1 MGATAHM
8 DIAGAKGGE
17 SKPKTPVEAPDSLQ
31 STIIAKML
39 IAVGEG
45 EFDGTPTDRDIYLDN
60 TPIMDASGSVNFP
73 GVKWEWRRGTVEQ
86 DYIQGLPAIENETTV
101 NVELRSDNPFVRALS
116 NAQLSAVRVRMS
128 WDRLASQ
135 DSNGNTNGY
144 RIDYAIDVSTDGGA
158 YVEAHRGAVDGK
170 TTNGYQRS
178 VRVDL
183 PAATSGWQF
192 RVRRLTPN
200 ANSGTVADKMMIAGY
215 TEIIDEK
222 LRYPNTALLYI
233 EFDAQQFTNIPTV
246 TVKCRAR
253 RWPVPT
259 NYDPD
264 TRTYTGVWDGTF
276 KQAWTNNPAFVSYG
290 LCVEDRFGLGKRI
303 KSWMVDKWE
312 MYRIAQYCDQ
322 QVPNGQ
328 GGQEPRFLCDMN
340 LQGRAEAWTLLRDLS
355 AIYRGMVYWAHGSLF
370 MQADMPRA
378 QDIDYVFTRANV
390 IDGEFV
396 YGGAE
401 RNTHYSR
408 ALVSYDNPANNYDT
422 DVIPVTDNALQ
433 RRYRDRPVEISA
445 IGCTRASEAQRRGK
459 WALLSNSQDRTV
471 TFKTGMEGRI
481 PLPGYV
487 IPVAD
492 ELVAGRPNGG
502 RISSAAGRVV
512 TLDRDTPIKAGDRLI
527 LNLPNGTAQARTV
540 QSVAGRAVTVTT
552 AYSVQPEPEL
562 QWAIDYDDLAVQL
575 FRVLKTTRTQEGDYE
590 ITALEFNPSKFAAID
605 TGAKLDERPISV
617 IPVTTVQPPASVT
630 LTSAYAVDQGIGVN
644 TMTISWPAVQGAVA
658 YDVEWRKDN
667 GNWVRV
673 QRTGAASVDVVGIY
687 AGAYLARVRAV
698 SSFDITST
706 WRDSMLTQLKGKEVL
721 PPAVAFLTTT
731 PLVFGTRLN
740 WGFPAGAEDT
750 ERTEIWQGTT
760 AKREEASKLGD
771 FAFPQAEH
779 EVHGLAAGVS
789 FFYWARLIDRSGNVG
804 PWYPTGVGVNG
815 QASSNQSEYEEYF
828 KDKISNGSLYPALR
842 DEIALISGPPDLPG
856 SVNNRL
862 EELDE
867 QVTEIT
873 DQLGEAV
880 TQVQSNLDTAT
891 QQAQQAID
899 QVAEAARQVQQDLDE
914 ATQDLQGQI
923 DSVSQ
928 IAKSLPYNAD
938 KTYTSGQTVLG
949 TDGKLYQAS
958 KAVPKNTAP
967 PNTSYW
973 TDVGQVV
980 QSANGLAARVQTV
993 ETKVTNLEGT
1003 TTSQA
1008 TQLTGLQSS
1017 LTTTN
1022 QNVTAAQQAAQD
1034 AATLAGGKGKVIV
1047 QAAAPAVADRLAQN
1061 LWIDTTSNAN
1071 TPKRWSGS
1079 AWVAVTDKVATDAA
1093 SAAANALTVA
1103 QTKADASVVNHLS
1116 TRVTDAEGVIT
1127 SQGQAMTGL
1136 QNSLV
1141 TTNQNVSAAQQAAQ
1155 DASTLAGG
1163 KGKVIVQSAAPA
1175 AADRLAQNLWI
1186 DTTGNANTPKRW
1198 SGSAWVAVTD
1208 KVATD
1213 AAAAAANALSVAQ
1226 TKADASA
1233 VDSLST
1239 TVTQQGN
1246 TITSQGQALTGLNNS
1261 LTTTNQNVTAAQQA
1275 AQSASDLAGGKGKVL
1290 FQATTPAVADRAA
1303 QNLWIDTTGNANT
1316 PKRWNG
1322 SAWVA
1327 VTDKVATDAAAA
1339 AAAASALAQT
1349 KADASTVT
1357 ALSNTVT
1364 QQGSTITA
1372 QGQALTNIQAS
1383 IGNISGENLLLDP
1396 SFSSSNGVNA
1406 QPGIL
1411 VLNRSDASVPA
1422 GAPTARVVKWDV
1434 PASTGNTYVG
1444 FTSALN
1450 VRPPENSNATQIAV
1464 AAGEVFDFELVL
1476 HSEKARQF
1484 GLWAQY
1490 YALDG
1495 SSVTHG
1501 WVQQGG
1507 DGFNIATTAGQWV
1520 KLTGMVTVPAGAVR
1534 LAMTV
1539 RMSTGDALVAYMAA
1553 PAVRK
1558 RAAQTNALASATQS
1572 LDARVAQTEAGL
1584 TSQSSSIISLQ
1595 SSLTTTNQNV
1605 TAAQQAAQA
1614 ASDLAGSKGKV
1625 IVQTATPPVPDRL
1638 AQNLWIDTTGGA
1650 NTPKRWSGSAWVA
1663 VTDKVA
1669 TDAAAAA
1676 ANALALAQTKAD
1688 ATAVNNLGTRVT
1700 SAEGKIEAQGS
1711 ALTNVQAAVGDI
1723 AGNGANLV
1731 PAEYAVFGPAV
1742 PALVMGGGQA
1752 ATVEA
1757 DPHGFNGYVLRLLQ
1771 TSGTGTTYFAP
1782 SNIYSGANIALKN
1795 KKYILA
1801 WDAKSTSGAKQMQ
1814 VSLRTIA
1821 ADGAVR
1827 FAPGQDV
1834 AITDQ
1839 WGRYS
1844 AVFDL
1849 TSTAFVA
1856 DRMVVCI
1863 SASPNPKDGIAVLV
1877 DRIMLEEQVGAGTTP
1892 STFNIGNS
1900 AGQVG
1905 ALANSVNQLDA
1916 RVVQTETGLTSQ
1928 GIALTGLQN
1937 SLTTTNQNV
1946 TAAQQAAQAAS
1957 DLAGGKGKVMYQST
1971 APAVADRLPQNLW
1984 IDTTGSANTPKRW
1997 SGTAWVAVTDKVAT
2011 DAASAAASAL
2021 SQVAT
2026 KADAST
2032 VQQLSNTVSQQ
2043 GQTVTA
2049 QGQAIT
2055 NIQTSVGNSSQDNLL
2070 RNPDFNVA
2078 GDLVNNSTADFKM
2091 EYFSKTDAGVPA
2103 AAPANRLLCMS
2114 KLRDVSGWGG
2124 QALVFTNGSV
2134 RTAATPGEVLNV
2146 ECQMFCEHATT
2157 NAGKIAITYWIDS
2170 ATSVSG
2176 NVRILGYRAA
2186 DGGWQKLGV
2195 QVTVP
2200 AQTTEISLYVVPD
2213 GPAVVGFKMWVANLK
2228 IARQGAGEAAL
2239 ASATQQLDS
2248 RVSQT
2253 ELGLTSQG
2261 SAITGLTNSLSTT
2274 NQNVT
2279 AAQQAAQAASDL
2291 AGGKGKVIIQSATP
2305 ATADRLAQ
2313 NLWIDTTGNAN
2324 TPKRWSGSAWVA
2336 VTDKVATDAATA
2348 AASALSQV
2356 AAKADASTVQAL
2368 TNTVT
2373 QQGST
2378 ITAQGSEITNIKAS
2392 VGVLSA
2398 ENLLFNPAFADGPV
2412 FSGSPAFAVLA
2423 RNDASVPSG
2432 APSPR
2437 VVKWPVATSTG
2448 NNYLGFQSAL
2458 NVRPPENAVTSQI
2471 SVAGGEVYDFE
2482 LYAYSSVARQ
2492 HGLWIQFYDLE
2503 GTSVGHNWV
2512 VAAGDGVRL
2521 TNVAQTWTKLTG
2533 QATVPAGC
2541 VRMAMTFRVSVGDA
2555 TDVFLSSPI
2564 ARKRAGQD
2572 NAQAS
2577 ALQSVD
2583 ARVSVTEGTV
2593 SSQGSAITQLNNAV
2607 AGKADNTAL
2616 QSLQG
2621 TVTQQGNTLSS
2632 QGQAVT
2638 QLQSSISGIGGS
2650 GSNLLADDYSW
2661 LTSTTLPATAVGSGV
2676 TREGVAVPDA
2686 DSGFG
2691 YLAGSSTN
2699 SFLMLSTTNTL
2710 AGWNVR
2716 IEPGVYLVSMY
2727 IQCSAATNGRVSL
2740 YNGTHRYGPTLALP
2754 TTRTRVTFP
2763 VTVTDSANVGITI
2776 YFNMSAV
2783 SGLTAIIDSV
2793 MIEKRVG
2800 ESNTPSPFVPGPSAR
2815 AVSGQATAI
2824 SQLNTTVN
2832 QQGTAITAQ
2841 ASRLDG
2847 LYVQVNPEM
2856 EGDSTGLAGATGG
2869 LVGVWTEQSA
2879 RIEDGVAMGKR
2890 VDTVQSQVGGVEGS
2904 VQAVSASVQQ
2914 VSETIA
2920 GVDGRVSAMTTI
2932 KAETIADGR
2941 RVMAGLALGSNGE
2954 TAEIL
2959 AYAQRFAIVDESSGQ
2974 VTLPF
2979 VVSNGQVFINQAVIN
2994 QAFIQN
3000 IVAGM
3005 TIRSQ
3010 AVNSQGLPLL
3020 ELNFVT
3026 GAVSIRGQDANGS
3039 TLLNNAGLYV
3049 YDANGI
3055 ERTAVGRLT

>member
-1 MGATAHM
+1 MSSAVSKVAQIAVGAVIGFVQGGPWGAVAGAALAFYVSSQQDKLDTGSLRASEPSSQTLRSSKAAARFVLGRVSTGGVLAWGQEQAGDQTDGEWLHMVYVLSEGEIDGLEDIFLGEEVIAAYGGHASYELVTNPTQVNAFLKANSPDWRDTQIGRGLSFVRVSFKYSAEKYPSGIPDVRFVIRGRRDIYDPRIGSAGYSENTALHILWFLRNRCGVPDDEIVFASFANSASVCDEMVANPDGSTAPRYRSGCVIGADESRTQVMQKLEAACGGKLIRVGGRWMLQVGAYYGPYDFEITEDMVTGTVTGSSEPSNDSALNTVRGTFIDPSQAWAETDYPEVSISEWVIADGGEAAETLSFSYVSDPYQAQRLANIELRRRRAGGTLSIPMNFAGYNCRPGRSVKVNLPSLNMVGEFIVTDWSMSAESGCTVSVSQNEPAIFDDAVGQPYNPIGFISLPTGGLGSPTGLTWSTQDNAEVVQGTLSWLAPNGVVTGYAITVRQGATAVQAQQVPATTLQLPLSGLPSGSYTM
-8 DIAGAKGGE
+8 SVAAVGPLTRSGE
-17 SKPKTPVEAPDSLQ
+17 AS
-31 STIIAKML
+31 
-39 IAVGEG
+39 IAVGIDGPPIPESCVVQATIDTITLIPGNALHGLNGGTYEYFFSTTPQATQG
-45 EFDGTPTDRDIYLDN
+45 EYL
-60 TPIMDASGSVNFP
+60 G
-73 GVKWEWRRGTVEQ
+73 
-86 DYIQGLPAIENETTV
+86 QGLTLTHTGLAFATNYAY
-101 NVELRSDNPFVRALS
+101 FVRS
-116 NAQLSAVRVRMS
+116 KNAYGVSAFLKVV
-128 WDRLASQ
+128 AS
-135 DSNGNTNGY
+135 T
-144 RIDYAIDVSTDGGA
+144 ST
-158 YVEAHRGAVDGK
+158 
-170 TTNGYQRS
+170 
-178 VRVDL
+178 
-183 PAATSGWQF
+183 
-192 RVRRLTPN
+192 
-200 ANSGTVADKMMIAGY
+200 
-215 TEIIDEK
+215 
-222 LRYPNTALLYI
+222 
-233 EFDAQQFTNIPTV
+233 
-246 TVKCRAR
+246 
-253 RWPVPT
+253 
-259 NYDPD
+259 
-264 TRTYTGVWDGTF
+264 
-276 KQAWTNNPAFVSYG
+276 
-290 LCVEDRFGLGKRI
+290 
-303 KSWMVDKWE
+303 
-312 MYRIAQYCDQ
+312 
-322 QVPNGQ
+322 
-328 GGQEPRFLCDMN
+328 
-340 LQGRAEAWTLLRDLS
+340 
-355 AIYRGMVYWAHGSLF
+355 
-370 MQADMPRA
+370 
-378 QDIDYVFTRANV
+378 
-390 IDGEFV
+390 
-396 YGGAE
+396 
-401 RNTHYSR
+401 
-408 ALVSYDNPANNYDT
+408 
-422 DVIPVTDNALQ
+422 
-433 RRYRDRPVEISA
+433 
-445 IGCTRASEAQRRGK
+445 
-459 WALLSNSQDRTV
+459 
-471 TFKTGMEGRI
+471 
-481 PLPGYV
+481 
-487 IPVAD
+487 
-492 ELVAGRPNGG
+492 
-502 RISSAAGRVV
+502 
-512 TLDRDTPIKAGDRLI
+512 
-527 LNLPNGTAQARTV
+527 
-540 QSVAGRAVTVTT
+540 
-552 AYSVQPEPEL
+552 
-562 QWAIDYDDLAVQL
+562 
-575 FRVLKTTRTQEGDYE
+575 
-590 ITALEFNPSKFAAID
+590 
-605 TGAKLDERPISV
+605 
-617 IPVTTVQPPASVT
+617 
-630 LTSAYAVDQGIGVN
+630 
-644 TMTISWPAVQGAVA
+644 
-658 YDVEWRKDN
+658 
-667 GNWVRV
+667 
-673 QRTGAASVDVVGIY
+673 SVDN
-687 AGAYLARVRAV
+687 
-698 SSFDITST
+698 
-706 WRDSMLTQLKGKEVL
+706 MLDAL
-721 PPAVAFLTTT
+721 
-731 PLVFGTRLN
+731 
-740 WGFPAGAEDT
+740 
-750 ERTEIWQGTT
+750 
-760 AKREEASKLGD
+760 
-771 FAFPQAEH
+771 
-779 EVHGLAAGVS
+779 
-789 FFYWARLIDRSGNVG
+789 
-804 PWYPTGVGVNG
+804 
-815 QASSNQSEYEEYF
+815 
-828 KDKISNGSLYPALR
+828 KDKIDNGQLAPALR
-842 DEIALISGPPDLPG
+842 EEIALISGPPDLPG
-856 SVNNRL
+856 SVNSRL

-867 QVTEIT
+867 QVIEIT

-1093 SAAANALTVA
+1093 AAAANALTVA
-1103 QTKADASVVNHLS
+1103 QTKADASVVNNLS

-1198 SGSAWVAVTD
+1198 TGSAWVAVTD

-1233 VDSLST
+1233 VDSLFT

-1357 ALSNTVT
+1357 ELSNTVT

-1411 VLNRSDASVPA
+1411 VLNRNDSSVPA
-1422 GAPTARVVKWDV
+1422 LAPTARVVKWDV

-1450 VRPPENSNATQIAV
+1450 VRPPESSNATQIAV
-1464 AAGEVFDFELVL
+1464 AAGEVYDFELVL
-1476 HSEKARQF
+1476 HSEKVRQF

-1495 SSVTHG
+1495 ASVTHG

-1507 DGFNIATTAGQWV
+1507 DGLNIATTAGQWV

-1534 LAMTV
+1534 MAMTV

-1605 TAAQQAAQA
+1605 TAAQHAAQA

-1625 IVQTATPPVPDRL
+1625 IVQTATPAVPDRL

-1676 ANALALAQTKAD
+1676 ANALAVAQTKAD

-1700 SAEGKIEAQGS
+1700 SAEGKIEAQGT

-1742 PALVMGGGQA
+1742 PALVMGGGQSA
-1752 ATVEA
+1752 AVEA

-1771 TSGTGTTYFAP
+1771 SSGTGTTYFAP

-1844 AVFDL
+1844 VVFDL
-1849 TSTAFVA
+1849 TSAAFVA

-1863 SASPNPKDGIAVLV
+1863 SASPNPKDGIAVLI

-1928 GIALTGLQN
+1928 GIALTGLQT

-1946 TAAQQAAQAAS
+1946 TTAQQAAQVAS

-1971 APAVADRLPQNLW
+1971 APAVVDRLPQNLW

-2032 VQQLSNTVSQQ
+2032 VQQLSNSVSQQ

-2070 RNPDFNVA
+2070 RNPDFNAA

-2146 ECQMFCEHATT
+2146 ECQMFCENATT
-2157 NAGKIAITYWIDS
+2157 NAGKIAITYWIGGN
-2170 ATSVSG
+2170 TSVSG
-2176 NVRILGYRAA
+2176 NVRILGYKAA
-2186 DGGWQKLGV
+2186 DGGWQKLTV

-2213 GPAVVGFKMWVANLK
+2213 GPAVVGFKMWIANLK

-2248 RVSQT
+2248 RVSQN
-2253 ELGLTSQG
+2253 ESGLTSQG
-2261 SAITGLTNSLSTT
+2261 SAITNLTNSLSTT

-2368 TNTVT
+2368 SNTVT
-2373 QQGST
+2373 QQGTT

-2392 VGVLSA
+2392 VGVVSV
-2398 ENLLFNPAFADGPV
+2398 ENLLFNPTFADGPV
-2412 FSGSPAFAVLA
+2412 FSGSPGFSVLS
-2423 RNDASVPSG
+2423 RNDASVPTG
-2432 APSPR
+2432 APSAR
-2437 VVKWPVATSTG
+2437 VVKWPVATTTG

-2492 HGLWIQFYDLE
+2492 HGLWIQFYDLD

-2541 VRMAMTFRVSVGDA
+2541 VRMAMTFRVSVGEA

-2583 ARVSVTEGTV
+2583 ARVSVTEGAV

-2607 AGKADNTAL
+2607 AGKADNSAL

-2638 QLQSSISGIGGS
+2638 QLQSTVGGIGGA
-2650 GSNLLADDYSW
+2650 GTNLIPAEYSSF
-2661 LTSTTLPATAVGSGV
+2661 TETLPAIQRRNTTTVTA
-2676 TREGVAVPDA
+2676 EG
-2686 DSGFG
+2686 F
-2691 YLAGSSTN
+2691 
-2699 SFLMLSTTNTL
+2699 
-2710 AGWNVR
+2710 
-2716 IEPGVYLVSMY
+2716 
-2727 IQCSAATNGRVSL
+2727 SAA
-2740 YNGTHRYGPTLALP
+2740 YGTHRLKVSDSTTDGNGYFCLYASNEMLNLRLKPSTKYIFSAWAQSATAARTARLRHRYVNAAGSQVEAHLANLAL
-2754 TTRTRVTFP
+2754 TTEWGRISVSFTTPAALVDRAELLIFTTP
-2763 VTVTDSANVGITI
+2763 GAGSQDSWWDGFMLEEQIGA
-2776 YFNMSAV
+2776 
-2783 SGLTAIIDSV
+2783 SV
-2793 MIEKRVG
+2793 
-2800 ESNTPSPFVPGPSAR
+2800 TPSSFAPGTSTYQA
-2815 AVSGQATAI
+2815 AGQATAI

-2856 EGDSTGLAGATGG
+2856 EGDSTGLAGETGS

-2890 VDTVQSQVGGVEGS
+2890 VDTVQSQVGD
-2904 VQAVSASVQQ
+2904 VSSSVQQ

-2920 GVDGRVSAMTTI
+2920 GVDGKVSAMTTI
-2932 KAETIADGR
+2932 KAETISGGR
-2941 RVMAGLALGSNGE
+2941 RVMAGLALGSDGE

-2974 VTLPF
+2974 MTLPF

-3000 IVAGM
+3000 LVLGM
-3005 TIRSQ
+3005 TLRSQ
-3010 AVNSQGLPLL
+3010 AVNSQGLPLIEINL
-3020 ELNFVT
+3020 VT
-3026 GAVSIRGQDANGS
+3026 GAFTVRGQDGNGS
-3039 TLLNNAGLYV
+3039 TLLNNGGLYV

>member
-1 MGATAHM
+1 MSGGVKKIAQVAVGAVIGFIQGGPVGAAIGAGMAFYMAEQQEKLNTKSPLRDNEPSAQTVRSSKAPARFILGRVSTGGVLVWAQEQVGDQTDGEWLHLVYVLCEGPIEALENIYLGEEEIATYGEHASYELIVNPTQVNAFLKANCPDWKDEQIGRGLSFVRLSLKYSAEKFPSGIPDARFIVRGRNDIYDPRTGMAVYTENTALHILWFLRNRCGVPDDEIVFETFASGANVCDESVVNPDGTTSPRYRSSCVIGADEQRTNVLQKLETACGGRTIRVGGRWM
-8 DIAGAKGGE
+8 FQAGAYYGPYDFEVTEDMVVGTITGSTEPTNDAAINTVRGTFIDTAQSWTETDYPEVSIAQWVVEDGGE
-17 SKPKTPVEAPDSLQ
+17 AAETLSFSYV
-31 STIIAKML
+31 
-39 IAVGEG
+39 
-45 EFDGTPTDRDIYLDN
+45 TDAYQAQRLANI
-60 TPIMDASGSVNFP
+60 
-73 GVKWEWRRGTVEQ
+73 
-86 DYIQGLPAIENETTV
+86 
-101 NVELRSDNPFVRALS
+101 ELRRRRAGGTISVPMNFLGY
-116 NAQLSAVRVRMS
+116 NCRPGRAVRVNLPSLNILGEFIVTNWSMGANEGCTAQLQQYEPAQFDDAVGQPYSPIGFISMPAGGLGSPTNVAWTPAETAEVSQGVLS
-128 WDRLASQ
+128 WVQPA
-135 DSNGNTNGY
+135 GIVTG
-144 RIDYAIDVSTDGGA
+144 YAITVRQGGI
-158 YVEAHRGAVDGK
+158 AV
-170 TTNGYQRS
+170 
-178 VRVDL
+178 
-183 PAATSGWQF
+183 
-192 RVRRLTPN
+192 
-200 ANSGTVADKMMIAGY
+200 
-215 TEIIDEK
+215 
-222 LRYPNTALLYI
+222 
-233 EFDAQQFTNIPTV
+233 
-246 TVKCRAR
+246 
-253 RWPVPT
+253 
-259 NYDPD
+259 
-264 TRTYTGVWDGTF
+264 
-276 KQAWTNNPAFVSYG
+276 QA
-290 LCVEDRFGLGKRI
+290 
-303 KSWMVDKWE
+303 
-312 MYRIAQYCDQ
+312 Q
-322 QVPNGQ
+322 QVPETTLQLPIAGLPSGNYTMSVAALGPLTRSGEASIEVSIDGPPIPESCVVQATIDTITLIPGNTLHGLNGGTYEYFFSTNPQATEGEYLGQ
-328 GGQEPRFLCDMN
+328 GLTLTQTGLAFATNYAYFVRSKNAYGVSAFLKVV
-340 LQGRAEAWTLLRDLS
+340 ASTS
-355 AIYRGMVYWAHGSLF
+355 
-370 MQADMPRA
+370 
-378 QDIDYVFTRANV
+378 
-390 IDGEFV
+390 
-396 YGGAE
+396 
-401 RNTHYSR
+401 
-408 ALVSYDNPANNYDT
+408 T
-422 DVIPVTDNALQ
+422 DVENMLDAL
-433 RRYRDRPVEISA
+433 
-445 IGCTRASEAQRRGK
+445 
-459 WALLSNSQDRTV
+459 
-471 TFKTGMEGRI
+471 
-481 PLPGYV
+481 
-487 IPVAD
+487 
-492 ELVAGRPNGG
+492 
-502 RISSAAGRVV
+502 
-512 TLDRDTPIKAGDRLI
+512 
-527 LNLPNGTAQARTV
+527 
-540 QSVAGRAVTVTT
+540 
-552 AYSVQPEPEL
+552 
-562 QWAIDYDDLAVQL
+562 
-575 FRVLKTTRTQEGDYE
+575 
-590 ITALEFNPSKFAAID
+590 
-605 TGAKLDERPISV
+605 
-617 IPVTTVQPPASVT
+617 
-630 LTSAYAVDQGIGVN
+630 
-644 TMTISWPAVQGAVA
+644 
-658 YDVEWRKDN
+658 
-667 GNWVRV
+667 
-673 QRTGAASVDVVGIY
+673 
-687 AGAYLARVRAV
+687 
-698 SSFDITST
+698 
-706 WRDSMLTQLKGKEVL
+706 
-721 PPAVAFLTTT
+721 
-731 PLVFGTRLN
+731 
-740 WGFPAGAEDT
+740 
-750 ERTEIWQGTT
+750 
-760 AKREEASKLGD
+760 
-771 FAFPQAEH
+771 
-779 EVHGLAAGVS
+779 
-789 FFYWARLIDRSGNVG
+789 
-804 PWYPTGVGVNG
+804 
-815 QASSNQSEYEEYF
+815 
-828 KDKISNGSLYPALR
+828 KDKIENGQLAPAVR

-873 DQLGEAV
+873 DQLGDAV
-880 TQVQSNLDTAT
+880 SQVQTNLDSAT
-891 QQAQQAID
+891 QQAQQDLAT
-899 QVAEAARQVQQDLDE
+899 AKQQ
-914 ATQDLQGQI
+914 LQEQI
-923 DSVSQ
+923 DTVS
-928 IAKSLPYNAD
+928 AAAGALPYNKD
-938 KTYTSGQTVLG
+938 KTYTSGQVVLG
-949 TDGKLYQAS
+949 ADGKLYQAS
-958 KAVPKNTAP
+958 QAVPVNTTP
-967 PNTSYW
+967 PNATYW
-973 TDVGQVV
+973 IDIGQAV
-980 QSANGLAARVQTV
+980 QTANGLAVRMTTV
-993 ETKVTNLEGT
+993 ETKVTEQDGK
-1003 TTSQA
+1003 
-1008 TQLTGLQSS
+1008 LTAQSTRIDGVQSS

-1047 QAAAPAVADRLAQN
+1047 QSAAPAV
-1061 LWIDTTSNAN
+1061 
-1071 TPKRWSGS
+1071 
-1079 AWVAVTDKVATDAA
+1079 
-1093 SAAANALTVA
+1093 
-1103 QTKADASVVNHLS
+1103 
-1116 TRVTDAEGVIT
+1116 
-1127 SQGQAMTGL
+1127 
-1136 QNSLV
+1136 
-1141 TTNQNVSAAQQAAQ
+1141 
-1155 DASTLAGG
+1155 
-1163 KGKVIVQSAAPA
+1163 
-1175 AADRLAQNLWI
+1175 ADRLAQNLWI

-1198 SGSAWVAVTD
+1198 SGTAWMAVTD

-1226 TKADASA
+1226 TKADATVVSQLGSA
-1233 VDSLST
+1233 
-1239 TVTQQGN
+1239 VTQQGD
-1246 TITSQGQALTGLNNS
+1246 TITAQGQAITGVQSS
-1261 LTTTNQNVTAAQQA
+1261 LVTTNQNVTAAQQA
-1275 AQSASDLAGGKGKVL
+1275 AQDAATLAGGKGKVIV
-1290 FQATTPAVADRAA
+1290 QSAAPAVADRLA
-1303 QNLWIDTTGNANT
+1303 QNLWIDTTNNANT
-1316 PKRWNG
+1316 PKRWTG
-1322 SAWVA
+1322 SAWAA

-1339 AAAASALAQT
+1339 AASALSVAQT
-1349 KADASTVT
+1349 KADASAVSNLTNRVT
-1357 ALSNTVT
+1357 EAEGVIS
-1364 QQGSTITA
+1364 A
-1372 QGQALTNIQAS
+1372 QGQAITGVQA
-1383 IGNISGENLLLDP
+1383 
-1396 SFSSSNGVNA
+1396 
-1406 QPGIL
+1406 
-1411 VLNRSDASVPA
+1411 
-1422 GAPTARVVKWDV
+1422 
-1434 PASTGNTYVG
+1434 
-1444 FTSALN
+1444 
-1450 VRPPENSNATQIAV
+1450 
-1464 AAGEVFDFELVL
+1464 
-1476 HSEKARQF
+1476 
-1484 GLWAQY
+1484 
-1490 YALDG
+1490 
-1495 SSVTHG
+1495 
-1501 WVQQGG
+1501 
-1507 DGFNIATTAGQWV
+1507 
-1520 KLTGMVTVPAGAVR
+1520 
-1534 LAMTV
+1534 
-1539 RMSTGDALVAYMAA
+1539 
-1553 PAVRK
+1553 
-1558 RAAQTNALASATQS
+1558 
-1572 LDARVAQTEAGL
+1572 
-1584 TSQSSSIISLQ
+1584 
-1595 SSLTTTNQNV
+1595 SLTTTNQNV
-1605 TAAQQAAQA
+1605 TTAQQAAQA
-1614 ASDLAGSKGKV
+1614 AADLAGGKGKV
-1625 IVQTATPPVPDRL
+1625 MYQTAAPAVADRL
-1638 AQNLWIDTTGGA
+1638 AQNLWIDTANGA
-1650 NTPKRWSGSAWVA
+1650 NTPKRWSGSAWLA

-1676 ANALALAQTKAD
+1676 ANALAVAQTKAD

-1700 SAEGKIEAQGS
+1700 SAEGKIEAQGT
-1711 ALTNVQAAVGDI
+1711 ALTNVQASVGNI
-1723 AGNGANLV
+1723 AGNGINLV

-1742 PALVMGGGQA
+1742 PALVMGGGQS

-1771 TSGTGTTYFAP
+1771 SSGTGTTYFAP

-1801 WDAKSTSGAKQMQ
+1801 WDAKSTSGTKQMQ

-1844 AVFDL
+1844 VVFDL
-1849 TSTAFVA
+1849 TSAAFVA

-1971 APAVADRLPQNLW
+1971 APAVVDRLPQNLW

-2055 NIQTSVGNSSQDNLL
+2055 SIQTSVGNFSQENLL
-2070 RNPDFNVA
+2070 RNPDFNAA
-2078 GDLVNNSTADFKM
+2078 GDLVINSTSVITMSYHNRSD
-2091 EYFSKTDAGVPA
+2091 SGVPVG
-2103 AAPANRLLCMS
+2103 APAERLLCMS
-2114 KLRDVSGWGG
+2114 KIGESAGWGG
-2124 QALVFTNGSV
+2124 QALVFRNGSV
-2134 RTAATPGEVLNV
+2134 QVPVQPGEVINL
-2146 ECQMFCEHATT
+2146 ECQMFCESPVQG
-2157 NAGKIAITYWIDS
+2157 AGRLALTFWVGETGS
-2170 ATSVSG
+2170 ESVGG
-2176 NVRILGYRAA
+2176 NIRVVGYDAA
-2186 DGGWQKLGV
+2186 LGGWQKLTV
-2195 QVTVP
+2195 QRTVP
-2200 AQTTEISLYVVPD
+2200 ETVGRMSLYLVPD
-2213 GPAVVGFKMWVANLK
+2213 GLAPVGFKMWIANLK
-2228 IARQGAGEAAL
+2228 IARQNAGEAAL
-2239 ASATQQLDS
+2239 ASATQALDS

-2253 ELGLTSQG
+2253 ESGLTSQG
-2261 SAITGLTNSLSTT
+2261 SAITNLTNSLSTT

-2313 NLWIDTTGNAN
+2313 NLWIDTTGNSN

-2356 AAKADASTVQAL
+2356 ATKADASTVQAL

-2373 QQGST
+2373 QQGSA

-2392 VGVLSA
+2392 VGVVSA
-2398 ENLLFNPAFADGPV
+2398 ENLVFNPTFADGPV
-2412 FSGSPAFAVLA
+2412 FSGSPGFSVLA
-2423 RNDASVPSG
+2423 RNDASVPAG

-2437 VVKWPVATSTG
+2437 VVKWPVATTTG
-2448 NNYLGFQSAL
+2448 NNYLGFQSAF

-2492 HGLWIQFYDLE
+2492 HGLWIQFYDLD

-2541 VRMAMTFRVSVGDA
+2541 VRMAMTFRVSVGEA

-2583 ARVSVTEGTV
+2583 ARVSVTEGAV

-2607 AGKADNTAL
+2607 AGKADNSAL

-2661 LTSTTLPATAVGSGV
+2661 LTSTSLPATAVGSGV
-2676 TREGVAVPDA
+2676 TREGVAVPES

-2699 SFLMLSTTNTL
+2699 SFLMLSPTNNL

-2727 IQCSAATNGRVSL
+2727 IQCSAATNGRISL
-2740 YNGTHRYGPTLALP
+2740 YNGMHRYGPTLALP

-2763 VTVTDSANVGITI
+2763 VTVTDSAKVGITI

-2800 ESNTPSPFVPGPSAR
+2800 ESNTPSPFVAGPSAR

-2856 EGDSTGLAGATGG
+2856 EGDSTGLAGAAGG

-2890 VDTVQSQVGGVEGS
+2890 VDTVQSQVGD
-2904 VQAVSASVQQ
+2904 VSASVQQ

-2920 GVDGRVSAMTTI
+2920 GVDGKVSAMTTI
-2932 KAETIADGR
+2932 KAETLSGGR
-2941 RVMAGLALGSNGE
+2941 RVMAGLALGSDGE

-2974 VTLPF
+2974 MTLPF

-3000 IVAGM
+3000 LVLGM
-3005 TIRSQ
+3005 TLRSQ
-3010 AVNSQGLPLL
+3010 AVNSQGLPLIEINL
-3020 ELNFVT
+3020 VT
-3026 GAVSIRGQDANGS
+3026 GAFTVRGQDGNGS
-3039 TLLNNAGLYV
+3039 TLLNNGGLYV

>member
-1 MGATAHM
+1 MSSAVSKVAQIAVGAVIGFVQGGPWGAVAGAALAFYVSSQQDKLDTGSLRASEPSSQTLRSSKAAARYVLGRVSTGGVLAWGQEQVGDQTDGEWLHMVYVLSEGEIDGLEDIFLGEEVIAAYGGHASYELVTNPTQVNAFLKANSPDWRDSQIGRGLSFVRVSFKYSAEKYPSGIPDVRFVIRGRRDIYDPRIGATGYSENTALHILWFLRNRCGVPDDEIVFASFANSASVCDEMVANADGSTAPRYRSGCVIGADESRTQVMQKLEAACGGKLIRVGGRWMLQVGAYYGPYDFEITEDMVTGTVTGSSEPSNDSALNTVRGTFIDPSQAWAETDYPEVSISEWVIADGGEAAETLSFSYVSDPYQAQRLANIELRRRRAGGTLSIPMNFAGYNCRPGRSVKVNLPSLNMVGEFIVTDWSMSADSGCTVSVSQNEPAIFDDAVGQPYNPIGFISLPTGGLGSPTGLTWSTQDNAEVVQGTLSWLAPNGVVTGYAITVRQGATA
-8 DIAGAKGGE
+8 
-17 SKPKTPVEAPDSLQ
+17 LQ
-31 STIIAKML
+31 A
-39 IAVGEG
+39 
-45 EFDGTPTDRDIYLDN
+45 
-60 TPIMDASGSVNFP
+60 
-73 GVKWEWRRGTVEQ
+73 
-86 DYIQGLPAIENETTV
+86 
-101 NVELRSDNPFVRALS
+101 
-116 NAQLSAVRVRMS
+116 
-128 WDRLASQ
+128 
-135 DSNGNTNGY
+135 
-144 RIDYAIDVSTDGGA
+144 
-158 YVEAHRGAVDGK
+158 
-170 TTNGYQRS
+170 
-178 VRVDL
+178 
-183 PAATSGWQF
+183 
-192 RVRRLTPN
+192 
-200 ANSGTVADKMMIAGY
+200 
-215 TEIIDEK
+215 
-222 LRYPNTALLYI
+222 
-233 EFDAQQFTNIPTV
+233 
-246 TVKCRAR
+246 
-253 RWPVPT
+253 
-259 NYDPD
+259 
-264 TRTYTGVWDGTF
+264 
-276 KQAWTNNPAFVSYG
+276 
-290 LCVEDRFGLGKRI
+290 
-303 KSWMVDKWE
+303 
-312 MYRIAQYCDQ
+312 Q
-322 QVPNGQ
+322 QVPATTLRLPLSGLPSGSYTMSVAALGPLTRSGEASITVSIDGPPIPESCVVQATIDTITLIPGNTLHGLNGGTYEYFFSTNPQATQGEYLGQ
-328 GGQEPRFLCDMN
+328 GL
-340 LQGRAEAWTLLRDLS
+340 
-355 AIYRGMVYWAHGSLF
+355 
-370 MQADMPRA
+370 
-378 QDIDYVFTRANV
+378 
-390 IDGEFV
+390 
-396 YGGAE
+396 
-401 RNTHYSR
+401 
-408 ALVSYDNPANNYDT
+408 
-422 DVIPVTDNALQ
+422 
-433 RRYRDRPVEISA
+433 
-445 IGCTRASEAQRRGK
+445 
-459 WALLSNSQDRTV
+459 
-471 TFKTGMEGRI
+471 
-481 PLPGYV
+481 
-487 IPVAD
+487 
-492 ELVAGRPNGG
+492 
-502 RISSAAGRVV
+502 
-512 TLDRDTPIKAGDRLI
+512 
-527 LNLPNGTAQARTV
+527 
-540 QSVAGRAVTVTT
+540 
-552 AYSVQPEPEL
+552 
-562 QWAIDYDDLAVQL
+562 
-575 FRVLKTTRTQEGDYE
+575 
-590 ITALEFNPSKFAAID
+590 
-605 TGAKLDERPISV
+605 
-617 IPVTTVQPPASVT
+617 T
-630 LTSAYAVDQGIGVN
+630 LTHTGLAFATNYAYFVRSKNAYGV
-644 TMTISWPAVQGAVA
+644 S
-658 YDVEWRKDN
+658 
-667 GNWVRV
+667 
-673 QRTGAASVDVVGIY
+673 
-687 AGAYLARVRAV
+687 
-698 SSFDITST
+698 
-706 WRDSMLTQLKGKEVL
+706 
-721 PPAVAFLTTT
+721 AFLK
-731 PLVFGTRLN
+731 VV
-740 WGFPAGAEDT
+740 
-750 ERTEIWQGTT
+750 
-760 AKREEASKLGD
+760 AS
-771 FAFPQAEH
+771 
-779 EVHGLAAGVS
+779 
-789 FFYWARLIDRSGNVG
+789 
-804 PWYPTGVGVNG
+804 T
-815 QASSNQSEYEEYF
+815 SSDVANMLDAL
-828 KDKISNGSLYPALR
+828 KDKIENGQLAPALR
-842 DEIALISGPPDLPG
+842 EEIALISGPPDLPG

-873 DQLGEAV
+873 DQLGDAV
-880 TQVQSNLDTAT
+880 TQVQSNLDSAT

-899 QVAEAARQVQQDLDE
+899 QVAAAARQVQQDLDE

-923 DSVSQ
+923 DGVSQ

-938 KTYTSGQTVLG
+938 KAYTAGQTVLG

-958 KAVPKNTAP
+958 QAVPKNTAP
-967 PNTSYW
+967 PNASYW

-993 ETKVTNLEGT
+993 ETKVTSLEGAT
-1003 TTSQA
+1003 SSQA
-1008 TQLTGLQSS
+1008 TQITGLQSS

-1022 QNVTAAQQAAQD
+1022 QNVT
-1034 AATLAGGKGKVIV
+1034 
-1047 QAAAPAVADRLAQN
+1047 
-1061 LWIDTTSNAN
+1061 
-1071 TPKRWSGS
+1071 
-1079 AWVAVTDKVATDAA
+1079 
-1093 SAAANALTVA
+1093 
-1103 QTKADASVVNHLS
+1103 
-1116 TRVTDAEGVIT
+1116 
-1127 SQGQAMTGL
+1127 
-1136 QNSLV
+1136 
-1141 TTNQNVSAAQQAAQ
+1141 AAQQAAQ

-1175 AADRLAQNLWI
+1175 VADRLAQNLWI
-1186 DTTGNANTPKRW
+1186 DTTGNANTPKRWSGTAWVAVTDKVATDAAAAAANALTVAQTKADASAVDSLSTTVTQQGNTITSQGQAMTGLQNSLTTTNQNVSAAQLAAQDASTLAGGKGKVIVQSAAPAAVDRLAQNLWIDTTGSANTPKRW

-1213 AAAAAANALSVAQ
+1213 AAAAAANALTVAQ

-1239 TVTQQGN
+1239 TVTQQGS
-1246 TITSQGQALTGLNNS
+1246 TITSQGQAITGLNNS

-1290 FQATTPAVADRAA
+1290 FQSTTPAVADRVA
-1303 QNLWIDTTGNANT
+1303 QNLWVDTTGSANT

-1322 SAWVA
+1322 AAWA
-1327 VTDKVATDAAAA
+1327 TVTDKVATDAAAA

-1364 QQGSTITA
+1364 QQGNTITA
-1372 QGQALTNIQAS
+1372 QGQALTSVQAS
-1383 IGNISGENLLLDP
+1383 VGSLAGSGANLLP
-1396 SFSSSNGVNA
+1396 SPYSW
-1406 QPGIL
+1406 L
-1411 VLNRSDASVPA
+1411 
-1422 GAPTARVVKWDV
+1422 
-1434 PASTGNTYVG
+1434 
-1444 FTSALN
+1444 TSALLPG
-1450 VRPPENSNATQIAV
+1450 VASGGHATISGLAVPEADTGFGYRFSTNAGTVVTTSLYLMLSATNN
-1464 AAGEVFDFELVL
+1464 AAGRNIRIEPGTYLVSMYIQVSAESRGRVSL
-1476 HSEKARQF
+1476 YDGTHRYSPVVPLSTTRTRVTFPVTVTGSALVSLTIYPNIDALAGIVAIIDSVMVEARI
-1484 GLWAQY
+1484 G
-1490 YALDG
+1490 G
-1495 SSVTHG
+1495 SNTPSPYVAG
-1501 WVQQGG
+1501 P
-1507 DGFNIATTAGQWV
+1507 TAGQV
-1520 KLTGMVTVPAGAVR
+1520 G
-1534 LAMTV
+1534 
-1539 RMSTGDALVAYMAA
+1539 
-1553 PAVRK
+1553 
-1558 RAAQTNALASATQS
+1558 ALASTVQS
-1572 LDARVAQTEAGL
+1572 IDARVTQTESGISSQGSAITGL
-1584 TSQSSSIISLQ
+1584 QN
-1595 SSLTTTNQNV
+1595 SLTTTNQNV

-1625 IVQTATPPVPDRL
+1625 IVQSAAPATADRL
-1638 AQNLWIDTTGGA
+1638 AQNLWIDTTSGA
-1650 NTPKRWSGSAWVA
+1650 NTPKRWSGSAWVT

-1676 ANALALAQTKAD
+1676 DNALAVAQTKAD

-1700 SAEGKIEAQGS
+1700 SAEGKIEAQGT
-1711 ALTNVQAAVGDI
+1711 ALTNVQAAVGNI

-1731 PAEYAVFGPAV
+1731 PAEYAVFGPTA

-1771 TSGTGTTYFAP
+1771 NSGTGTTYFAP

-1801 WDAKSTSGAKQMQ
+1801 WNAKSTSGAKQMQ

-1839 WGRYS
+1839 WARYS
-1844 AVFDL
+1844 VVFDL
-1849 TSTAFVA
+1849 TNAAFVA

-1877 DRIMLEEQVGAGTTP
+1877 DRVMLEEQVGTGTAP
-1892 STFNIGNS
+1892 STFSIGNS
-1900 AGQVG
+1900 AAQVG
-1905 ALANSVNQLDA
+1905 ALANAVSQLDA

-1928 GIALTGLQN
+1928 GTALNGLQN

-1946 TAAQQAAQAAS
+1946 TAAQQAAQTAS
-1957 DLAGGKGKVMYQST
+1957 DLAGGKGKVLYQAT
-1971 APAVADRLPQNLW
+1971 APAVADRLAQNLW
-1984 IDTTGSANTPKRW
+1984 IDTAGSANTPKRW
-1997 SGTAWVAVTDKVAT
+1997 SGSAWVAVTDKVAT
-2011 DAASAAASAL
+2011 DAAAAAASAL

-2055 NIQTSVGNSSQDNLL
+2055 TIQASVGNFSQENLL
-2070 RNPDFNVA
+2070 RNPDFNAA
-2078 GDLVNNSTADFKM
+2078 GDLVINSTSVITMSYHNRGD
-2091 EYFSKTDAGVPA
+2091 SGVPVG
-2103 AAPANRLLCMS
+2103 APAERLLCMS
-2114 KLRDVSGWGG
+2114 KVGESTGWGG
-2124 QALVFTNGSV
+2124 QALVFRNGSV
-2134 RTAATPGEVLNV
+2134 QLPVQPGEAINL
-2146 ECQMFCEHATT
+2146 ECQMFCE
-2157 NAGKIAITYWIDS
+2157 NPVQGAGRLALTFWAGETGS
-2170 ATSVSG
+2170 ESVGG
-2176 NVRILGYRAA
+2176 NIRVIGYDAA
-2186 DGGWQKLGV
+2186 LGGWQKLTV
-2195 QVTVP
+2195 QRTVP
-2200 AQTTEISLYVVPD
+2200 AGVGRMSLYVVPD
-2213 GPAVVGFKMWVANLK
+2213 GLAPVGFKMWVANLK

-2239 ASATQQLDS
+2239 ASAAQALDS

-2253 ELGLTSQG
+2253 ESGLTSQG
-2261 SAITGLTNSLSTT
+2261 SAITSLTNSLSTT
-2274 NQNVT
+2274 NQNVS

-2305 ATADRLAQ
+2305 TTADRLAQ

-2373 QQGST
+2373 QQGTT
-2378 ITAQGSEITNIKAS
+2378 ITAQGSEITNIRAS
-2392 VGVLSA
+2392 VGVVSA

-2412 FSGSPAFAVLA
+2412 FSGSPGLSVLA
-2423 RNDASVPSG
+2423 RNDASVPAG

-2471 SVAGGEVYDFE
+2471 AVAAGEIYDFE
-2482 LYAYSSVARQ
+2482 LYAYSSIARQ
-2492 HGLWIQFYDLE
+2492 HGLWIQFYDLD
-2503 GTSVGHNWV
+2503 GSSVGHNWA

-2521 TNVAQTWTKLTG
+2521 TAAAQTWTKLTG

-2621 TVTQQGNTLSS
+2621 TVIQQGNTLSS

-2638 QLQSSISGIGGS
+2638 QLQSSISGMGGS

-2691 YLAGSSTN
+2691 YQAGSSTN
-2699 SFLMLSTTNTL
+2699 SFLMLSPTNNL

-2740 YNGTHRYGPTLALP
+2740 YNGTHRYGPTVALP

-2763 VTVTDSANVGITI
+2763 VTVTDSAKVGITI

-2793 MIEKRVG
+2793 MIEKRIG
-2800 ESNTPSPFVPGPSAR
+2800 ESNTPSPFVAGPSAR

-2824 SQLNTTVN
+2824 SQLNTMVN

-2856 EGDSTGLAGATGG
+2856 EGDSTGLAGATGS

-2890 VDTVQSQVGGVEGS
+2890 VDTVQSQMGD
-2904 VQAVSASVQQ
+2904 VSASVQQ

-2920 GVDGRVSAMTTI
+2920 GVDGKVSAMTTI
-2932 KAETIADGR
+2932 KAETTSGGR
-2941 RVMAGLALGSNGE
+2941 RVMAGLALGSDGE
-2954 TAEIL
+2954 TSEIL

-2974 VTLPF
+2974 MTLPF

-3000 IVAGM
+3000 LVLGM
-3005 TIRSQ
+3005 TLRSQ
-3010 AVNSQGLPLL
+3010 AVNSQGLPLIEINL
-3020 ELNFVT
+3020 VT
-3026 GAVSIRGQDANGS
+3026 GAFTVRGQDSNGS
-3039 TLLNNAGLYV
+3039 TLLNNGGLYV

>member
-1 MGATAHM
+1 MGAAQHL
-8 DIAGAKGGE
+8 DIAGAKGGS

-31 STIIAKML
+31 STNIASIL
-39 IAVGEG
+39 LAVGEG

-60 TPIMDASGSVNFP
+60 TPIMDASGNVNFP
-73 GVKWEWRRGTVEQ
+73 GVSWEWRTGSIDQE
-86 DYIQGLPAIENETTV
+86 YIKGIPAIENENTV
-101 NVELRSDNPFVRALS
+101 NVELRSDNPFTRALS
-116 NAQLSAVRVRMS
+116 NTQLSRLRLRFT
-128 WDRLASQ
+128 WPRLASQ
-135 DSNGNTNGY
+135 DSSGNTNGY
-144 RIDYAIDVSTDGGA
+144 RIEYAIDIATDGGA

-178 VRVDL
+178 VSVDL
-183 PAATSGWQF
+183 PASTSGWMF
-192 RVRRLTPN
+192 RVRRITPN
-200 ANSGTVADKMMIAGY
+200 QNSGTVADTMTIAGY

-233 EFDAQQFTNIPTV
+233 EFDAQQFQNIPAV
-246 TVKCRAR
+246 TVKCKAK

-259 NYDPD
+259 NYDPVA
-264 TRTYTGVWDGTF
+264 RTYTGVWDGTF

-390 IDGEFV
+390 INGEFV

-422 DVIPVTDNALQ
+422 DVIPVTDLALQ
-433 RRYRDRPVEISA
+433 RRYRDRPIEISA

-481 PLPGYV
+481 PLPGFV

-492 ELVAGRPNGG
+492 ELVVGRPNGG
-502 RISSAAGRVV
+502 RISAAAGRVV

-540 QSVAGRAVTVTT
+540 QSVSGRAVTVTT
-552 AYSVQPEPEL
+552 AYGVQPEPEL

-575 FRVLKTTRTQEGDYE
+575 FRVLKTERTQEGDYE

-605 TGAKLDERPISV
+605 TGAKLDERPISA

-706 WRDSMLTQLKGKEVL
+706 WRDSMLTQLKGKEGL
-721 PPAVAFLTTT
+721 PPAVAFLTTA

-760 AKREEASKLGD
+760 TKREEASKLGD
-771 FAFPQAEH
+771 FAYPQAEH

-828 KDKISNGSLYPALR
+828 KDKISNGALYPALR

-873 DQLGEAV
+873 DQLGDAV
-880 TQVQSNLDTAT
+880 SQVQTNLDSAT

-923 DSVSQ
+923 DGVSQ

-938 KTYTSGQTVLG
+938 KTYTYGQTVLG

-967 PNTSYW
+967 PNISYW

-1093 SAAANALTVA
+1093 AAAANALTVA
-1103 QTKADASVVNHLS
+1103 QTKADASVVNNLS

-1198 SGSAWVAVTD
+1198 SGSVWVAVTD

-1246 TITSQGQALTGLNNS
+1246 NITSQGQAITGLSNS
-1261 LTTTNQNVTAAQQA
+1261 LTTTNQNVTTAQQA

-1290 FQATTPAVADRAA
+1290 FQATAPVVADRVA

-1322 SAWVA
+1322 GAWVE

-1349 KADASTVT
+1349 KADASTVQQ
-1357 ALSNTVT
+1357 LSNSVL
-1364 QQGSTITA
+1364 QQGQTLTA
-1372 QGQALTNIQAS
+1372 QGQALTAVQAS
-1383 IGNISGENLLLDP
+1383 VGSLAGSGSNLLPSPYSWLTSVLLPGVASGGHATISGVVVPEADTGFGYR
-1396 SFSSSNGVNA
+1396 FSTNA
-1406 QPGIL
+1406 GNVVTTSLYLMLSATNNAAGRNIRIEPGTYL
-1411 VLNRSDASVPA
+1411 VSMYIQVSAESRGRVSLYDGTHRYSPIVPLS
-1422 GAPTARVVKWDV
+1422 TARTRVTFPVTV
-1434 PASTGNTYVG
+1434 TG
-1444 FTSALN
+1444 SALVSLTIYPN
-1450 VRPPENSNATQIAV
+1450 TEALSGIVAIIDSVMVEAHIGESNTPSPYV
-1464 AAGEVFDFELVL
+1464 AGP
-1476 HSEKARQF
+1476 
-1484 GLWAQY
+1484 
-1490 YALDG
+1490 
-1495 SSVTHG
+1495 
-1501 WVQQGG
+1501 
-1507 DGFNIATTAGQWV
+1507 TAGQV
-1520 KLTGMVTVPAGAVR
+1520 G
-1534 LAMTV
+1534 
-1539 RMSTGDALVAYMAA
+1539 
-1553 PAVRK
+1553 
-1558 RAAQTNALASATQS
+1558 ALASTVQS
-1572 LDARVAQTEAGL
+1572 IDARVSQTESGISSQGNAITGL
-1584 TSQSSSIISLQ
+1584 QN
-1595 SSLTTTNQNV
+1595 SLTTTIQNV

-1625 IVQTATPPVPDRL
+1625 IVQSAAPATADRL
-1638 AQNLWIDTTGGA
+1638 AQNLWIDTTNGA
-1650 NTPKRWSGSAWVA
+1650 NTPKRWSGSAWLA

-1676 ANALALAQTKAD
+1676 ANALAVAQTKAD

-1742 PALVMGGGQA
+1742 PALVMGGGQSA
-1752 ATVEA
+1752 AVEA

-1771 TSGTGTTYFAP
+1771 SSGTGTTYFAP

-1844 AVFDL
+1844 VVFDL
-1849 TSTAFVA
+1849 TSAAFVA

-1905 ALANSVNQLDA
+1905 ALASSVNQLDA

-1946 TAAQQAAQAAS
+1946 TVAQQAAQAAS

-1971 APAVADRLPQNLW
+1971 APAVVDRLPQNLW

-2055 NIQTSVGNSSQDNLL
+2055 SIQTSVGNFSQENLL
-2070 RNPDFNVA
+2070 RNPDFNAA
-2078 GDLVNNSTADFKM
+2078 GDLVINSTSVITMSYHNRSD
-2091 EYFSKTDAGVPA
+2091 SGVPVG
-2103 AAPANRLLCMS
+2103 APAERLLCMS
-2114 KLRDVSGWGG
+2114 KIGESAGWGG
-2124 QALVFTNGSV
+2124 QALVFRNGSV
-2134 RTAATPGEVLNV
+2134 QVPVQPGEVINL
-2146 ECQMFCEHATT
+2146 ECQMFCESPVQG
-2157 NAGKIAITYWIDS
+2157 AGRLALTFWVGEIGS
-2170 ATSVSG
+2170 ESVGG
-2176 NVRILGYRAA
+2176 NIRVVGYDAA
-2186 DGGWQKLGV
+2186 LGGWQKLTV
-2195 QVTVP
+2195 QRTVP
-2200 AQTTEISLYVVPD
+2200 ETVGRMSLYLVPD
-2213 GPAVVGFKMWVANLK
+2213 GLAPVGFKMWIANLK
-2228 IARQGAGEAAL
+2228 IARQNAGEAAL
-2239 ASATQQLDS
+2239 ASATQALDS

-2253 ELGLTSQG
+2253 ESGLTSQG
-2261 SAITGLTNSLSTT
+2261 SAITNLTNSLSTT

-2336 VTDKVATDAATA
+2336 VTDKVATDAAIA

-2368 TNTVT
+2368 SNTVT
-2373 QQGST
+2373 QQGTT

-2392 VGVLSA
+2392 VGVVSA
-2398 ENLLFNPAFADGPV
+2398 ENLLFNPTFADGPV
-2412 FSGSPAFAVLA
+2412 FSGSPGFSVLA
-2423 RNDASVPSG
+2423 RNDASVPAG

-2437 VVKWPVATSTG
+2437 VVKWPVATTTG

-2482 LYAYSSVARQ
+2482 LYAYSSVTRQ
-2492 HGLWIQFYDLE
+2492 HGLWIQFYDLD
-2503 GTSVGHNWV
+2503 GASVGHNWV

-2541 VRMAMTFRVSVGDA
+2541 VRMAMTFRVSVGEA

-2583 ARVSVTEGTV
+2583 ARVSVTEGAV

-2607 AGKADNTAL
+2607 AGKADNSAL

-2661 LTSTTLPATAVGSGV
+2661 LTSTSLPATAVGSGV
-2676 TREGVAVPDA
+2676 TREGVAVPEA

-2699 SFLMLSTTNTL
+2699 SFLMLSPTNNL
-2710 AGWNVR
+2710 DGWNVR

-2727 IQCSAATNGRVSL
+2727 VQCSAATNGRISL

-2754 TTRTRVTFP
+2754 TTRTRMTFP
-2763 VTVTDSANVGITI
+2763 VTVTDSAKVGITI

-2793 MIEKRVG
+2793 MIEKRIG
-2800 ESNTPSPFVPGPSAR
+2800 ESNAPSPFVAGPSAR

-2856 EGDSTGLAGATGG
+2856 EGDSTGLAGAAGG

-2879 RIEDGVAMGKR
+2879 RIEDGIAMGKR
-2890 VDTVQSQVGGVEGS
+2890 VDTVQSQVGD
-2904 VQAVSASVQQ
+2904 VSASVQQ

-2920 GVDGRVSAMTTI
+2920 GVDGKVSAMTTI
-2932 KAETIADGR
+2932 KAETLSGGR
-2941 RVMAGLALGSNGE
+2941 RVMAGLALGSDGE

-2974 VTLPF
+2974 MTLPF

-3039 TLLNNAGLYV
+3039 TLLNNGGVYV

-3055 ERTAVGRLT
+3055 QRTALGRLG

>member
-1 MGATAHM
+1 MSGGLKKIAQVAVGAVIGFIQGGPVGAAIGAGMAFYMAEQQEKLNTKSPLRDNEPSAQTVRSSKAPARFILGRVSTGGVLVWAQEQVGDQTDGEWLHLVYVLCEGPIEALENIYLGEEEIATYGEHASYELIVNPTQVNAFLKANCPDWKDEQIGRGLSFVRLSLKYSAEKFPSGIPDARFIVRGRNDIYDPRTGMAVYTENTALHILWFLRNRCGVPDDEIVFETFASGANVCDESVVNPDGTTSPRYRSSCVIGADEQRTNVLQKLETACGGRTIRVGGRWM
-8 DIAGAKGGE
+8 FQAGAYYGPYDFEITEDMVVGTITGSTEPTNDAAINTVRGTFIDTAQSWTETDYPEVSIAQWVVEDGGE
-17 SKPKTPVEAPDSLQ
+17 AAETLSFSYV
-31 STIIAKML
+31 
-39 IAVGEG
+39 
-45 EFDGTPTDRDIYLDN
+45 TDAYQAQRLANI
-60 TPIMDASGSVNFP
+60 
-73 GVKWEWRRGTVEQ
+73 
-86 DYIQGLPAIENETTV
+86 
-101 NVELRSDNPFVRALS
+101 ELRRRRAGGTISVPMNFLGY
-116 NAQLSAVRVRMS
+116 NCRPGRAVRVNLPSLNILGEFIVTNWSMGANEGCTAQLQQYEAAQFDDAVGQPYNPIGFISMPTGGLGSPTNVAWTPAETAEVSQGVLS
-128 WDRLASQ
+128 WVQPA
-135 DSNGNTNGY
+135 GIVTGY
-144 RIDYAIDVSTDGGA
+144 A
-158 YVEAHRGAVDGK
+158 
-170 TTNGYQRS
+170 
-178 VRVDL
+178 
-183 PAATSGWQF
+183 
-192 RVRRLTPN
+192 
-200 ANSGTVADKMMIAGY
+200 
-215 TEIIDEK
+215 
-222 LRYPNTALLYI
+222 
-233 EFDAQQFTNIPTV
+233 V
-246 TVKCRAR
+246 TVRQ
-253 RWPVPT
+253 
-259 NYDPD
+259 
-264 TRTYTGVWDGTF
+264 GGTAV
-276 KQAWTNNPAFVSYG
+276 QA
-290 LCVEDRFGLGKRI
+290 
-303 KSWMVDKWE
+303 
-312 MYRIAQYCDQ
+312 Q
-322 QVPNGQ
+322 QVPETTLQLPIAGLSSGNYTMSVAALGPLTRSGEASITVSIDGPPIPESCVVQATIDTITLIPGNTLHGLNGGTYEYFFSTNPQATQGEYLGQ
-328 GGQEPRFLCDMN
+328 GL
-340 LQGRAEAWTLLRDLS
+340 
-355 AIYRGMVYWAHGSLF
+355 
-370 MQADMPRA
+370 
-378 QDIDYVFTRANV
+378 
-390 IDGEFV
+390 
-396 YGGAE
+396 
-401 RNTHYSR
+401 
-408 ALVSYDNPANNYDT
+408 
-422 DVIPVTDNALQ
+422 
-433 RRYRDRPVEISA
+433 
-445 IGCTRASEAQRRGK
+445 
-459 WALLSNSQDRTV
+459 
-471 TFKTGMEGRI
+471 
-481 PLPGYV
+481 
-487 IPVAD
+487 
-492 ELVAGRPNGG
+492 
-502 RISSAAGRVV
+502 
-512 TLDRDTPIKAGDRLI
+512 
-527 LNLPNGTAQARTV
+527 
-540 QSVAGRAVTVTT
+540 
-552 AYSVQPEPEL
+552 
-562 QWAIDYDDLAVQL
+562 
-575 FRVLKTTRTQEGDYE
+575 
-590 ITALEFNPSKFAAID
+590 
-605 TGAKLDERPISV
+605 
-617 IPVTTVQPPASVT
+617 T
-630 LTSAYAVDQGIGVN
+630 LTHTGLAFATNYAYFVRSKNAYGVSAFLKV
-644 TMTISWPAVQGAVA
+644 VA
-658 YDVEWRKDN
+658 S
-667 GNWVRV
+667 
-673 QRTGAASVDVVGIY
+673 TSTSVDN
-687 AGAYLARVRAV
+687 
-698 SSFDITST
+698 
-706 WRDSMLTQLKGKEVL
+706 MLDAL
-721 PPAVAFLTTT
+721 
-731 PLVFGTRLN
+731 
-740 WGFPAGAEDT
+740 
-750 ERTEIWQGTT
+750 
-760 AKREEASKLGD
+760 
-771 FAFPQAEH
+771 
-779 EVHGLAAGVS
+779 
-789 FFYWARLIDRSGNVG
+789 
-804 PWYPTGVGVNG
+804 
-815 QASSNQSEYEEYF
+815 
-828 KDKISNGSLYPALR
+828 KDKIDNGQLSPALR
-842 DEIALISGPPDLPG
+842 EEIALISGPPDLPG

-873 DQLGEAV
+873 DQLGDAV

-899 QVAEAARQVQQDLDE
+899 QVAESARQVQQDLDE
-914 ATQDLQGQI
+914 ATQSLQGQI
-923 DSVSQ
+923 DGVSQ

-938 KTYTSGQTVLG
+938 KTYTAGQTVLG

-958 KAVPKNTAP
+958 KAVPKNIAP

-973 TDVGQVV
+973 TDVGQIV

-1003 TTSQA
+1003 TSSQA
-1008 TQLTGLQSS
+1008 SQITGLQSS

-1093 SAAANALTVA
+1093 AAAANALTVA
-1103 QTKADASVVNHLS
+1103 QTKADASVVNNLS

-1136 QNSLV
+1136 QNSLT

-1175 AADRLAQNLWI
+1175 AVDRLAQNLWI

-1213 AAAAAANALSVAQ
+1213 AAAAAANALTVAQ

-1290 FQATTPAVADRAA
+1290 FQATTPAVGDRVA

-1372 QGQALTNIQAS
+1372 QGQALTNIQAT

-1411 VLNRSDASVPA
+1411 VLNRNDASVPV

-1444 FTSALN
+1444 FTSAIN

-1464 AAGEVFDFELVL
+1464 AAGEVYDFELVL
-1476 HSEKARQF
+1476 HSEKVRQF

-1495 SSVTHG
+1495 ASVTHG

-1507 DGFNIATTAGQWV
+1507 DGVNIATIAGQWV

-1534 LAMTV
+1534 MAMTV
-1539 RMSTGDALVAYMAA
+1539 RMSTGDALVVYMAA
-1553 PAVRK
+1553 PGVRK
-1558 RAAQTNALASATQS
+1558 RAAQANALASATQS

-1584 TSQSSSIISLQ
+1584 TSQSSSITSLQ

-1605 TAAQQAAQA
+1605 SAAQQAAQA

-1625 IVQTATPPVPDRL
+1625 IVQTATPAVADRL

-1676 ANALALAQTKAD
+1676 ANALSVAQTKAD
-1688 ATAVNNLGTRVT
+1688 ATAVNNLGTRVAN
-1700 SAEGKIEAQGS
+1700 AEGKIEAQGT
-1711 ALTNVQAAVGDI
+1711 ALTNVQAAVGNI

-1742 PALVMGGGQA
+1742 PPLVMGGGQA
-1752 ATVEA
+1752 AAVEA
-1757 DPHGFNGYVLRLLQ
+1757 DSHGFNGYVLRLLQ

-1801 WDAKSTSGAKQMQ
+1801 WDAKSTSGGKQMQ

-1844 AVFDL
+1844 VVFDL
-1849 TSTAFVA
+1849 TSAAFVA

-1971 APAVADRLPQNLW
+1971 APAVVDRLPQNLW

-2055 NIQTSVGNSSQDNLL
+2055 NIQTSVGNFSQENLL
-2070 RNPDFNVA
+2070 RNPDFNAA
-2078 GDLVNNSTADFKM
+2078 GDLVINSTSVITMSYHNRSD
-2091 EYFSKTDAGVPA
+2091 SGVPVG
-2103 AAPANRLLCMS
+2103 APAERLLCMS
-2114 KLRDVSGWGG
+2114 KIGESAGWGG
-2124 QALVFTNGSV
+2124 QALVFRNGSV
-2134 RTAATPGEVLNV
+2134 QVPVQPGEVINL
-2146 ECQMFCEHATT
+2146 ECQMFCESPVQG
-2157 NAGKIAITYWIDS
+2157 AGRLALTFWVGETGS
-2170 ATSVSG
+2170 ESVGG
-2176 NVRILGYRAA
+2176 NIRVVGYDAA
-2186 DGGWQKLGV
+2186 LGGWQKLTV
-2195 QVTVP
+2195 QRTVP
-2200 AQTTEISLYVVPD
+2200 ETVGRMSLYLVPD
-2213 GPAVVGFKMWVANLK
+2213 GLAPVGFKMWIANLK
-2228 IARQGAGEAAL
+2228 IARQNAGEAAL
-2239 ASATQQLDS
+2239 ASATQALDS

-2253 ELGLTSQG
+2253 ESGLTSQG
-2261 SAITGLTNSLSTT
+2261 SAITNLTNSLSTT

-2305 ATADRLAQ
+2305 ATADRSAV

-2356 AAKADASTVQAL
+2356 ATKADASTVQAL

-2373 QQGST
+2373 QQGSA

-2392 VGVLSA
+2392 VGVVSA
-2398 ENLLFNPAFADGPV
+2398 ENLVFNPTFADGPV
-2412 FSGSPAFAVLA
+2412 FSGSPGFSVLA
-2423 RNDASVPSG
+2423 RNDTSVPAG

-2437 VVKWPVATSTG
+2437 VVKWPVATTTG

-2492 HGLWIQFYDLE
+2492 HGLWIQFYDLD

-2541 VRMAMTFRVSVGDA
+2541 VRMAMTFRVSVGEA

-2577 ALQSVD
+2577 ALQSID
-2583 ARVSVTEGTV
+2583 ARVSVTEGAV

-2607 AGKADNTAL
+2607 AGKADNSAL

-2661 LTSTTLPATAVGSGV
+2661 LTSTSLPATAVGSGV
-2676 TREGVAVPDA
+2676 TREGVAVPEA

-2699 SFLMLSTTNTL
+2699 SFLMLSPTNNL

-2727 IQCSAATNGRVSL
+2727 IQCSAATNGRISL

-2763 VTVTDSANVGITI
+2763 VTVTDSAKVGITI

-2793 MIEKRVG
+2793 MIEKRIG
-2800 ESNTPSPFVPGPSAR
+2800 ESNAPSPFVAGPSAR

-2856 EGDSTGLAGATGG
+2856 EGDSTGLAGAVGG

-2890 VDTVQSQVGGVEGS
+2890 VDTVQSQVGD
-2904 VQAVSASVQQ
+2904 VSASVQQ

-2920 GVDGRVSAMTTI
+2920 GVDGKVSAMTTI
-2932 KAETIADGR
+2932 KAETLSGGR
-2941 RVMAGLALGSNGE
+2941 RVMAGLALGSDGE

-2974 VTLPF
+2974 MTLPF
-2979 VVSNGQVFINQAVIN
+2979 AVSNGQVFINQAVIN

-3000 IVAGM
+3000 LVLGM
-3005 TIRSQ
+3005 TLRSQ
-3010 AVNSQGLPLL
+3010 AVNSQGLPLIEINL
-3020 ELNFVT
+3020 VT
-3026 GAVSIRGQDANGS
+3026 GAFTVRGQDGNGS
-3039 TLLNNAGLYV
+3039 TLLNNGGLYV